1 MLVLEFKLKVSQIQK
16 QSIGEA
22 IRTAQF
28 IRNSCLRYWMDG
40 KKEDKI
46 NRYSLNKYTK
56 ILADNPDFRDRKK
69 IKFNG

>member
-1 MLVLEFKLKVSQIQK
+1 M
-16 QSIGEA
+16 
-22 IRTAQF
+22 
-28 IRNSCLRYWMDG
+28 RYWIDG
-40 KKEDKI
+40 KKEDHL